1 MLLLGV
7 QLVQNTFQR
16 TNFRSNHPKIV
27 LKANFHIKLS
37 LKTDPNTT
45 KPNPNR
51 TFNFV
56 KKNWNAIIPSFCP
69 VPFPDKSISVDVKV
83 ISIKLLPYLLVKP
96 FFLISFFSSSFFLFF
111 LFWSIVRMNWKI
123 IVFNLLFFLL
133 CLSYII
139 LLFLIFTQ

>member
-1 MLLLGV
+1 MVFHKGIYTSIRLIMLLLGV

-45 KPNPNR
+45 KSNPNR
-51 TFNFV
+51 TFHFV
-56 KKNWNAIIPSFCP
+56 RNWNAIIPSFCP

-96 FFLISFFSSSFFLFF
+96 FFSFLSSPHHFFFSFFFEASFE
-111 LFWSIVRMNWKI
+111 
-123 IVFNLLFFLL
+123 
-133 CLSYII
+133 
-139 LLFLIFTQ
+139 